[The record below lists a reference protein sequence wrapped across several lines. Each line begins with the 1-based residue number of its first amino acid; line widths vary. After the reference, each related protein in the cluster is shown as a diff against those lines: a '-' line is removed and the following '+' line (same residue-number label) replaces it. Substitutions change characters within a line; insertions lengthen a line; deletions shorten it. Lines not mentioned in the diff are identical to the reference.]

1 MIAEASAELGVGWC
15 LGRSVA
21 AVDAEGV
28 TLDDGQRIEAKTVVW
43 TVGAGQHPTGQIP
56 GERDAQGR
64 LHVDRNLKV
73 LGLDDVYATGD
84 VARAATDDLGNHAP
98 DDLPARHRPGSPGRQ

>member
-1 MIAEASAELGVGWC
+1 MGADLSGLIAEASAELGVEWC

-43 TVGAGQHPTGQIP
+43 TVGVRASTLTGQIP
-56 GERDAQGR
+56 GERDAR
-64 LHVDRNLKV
+64 VACMST
-73 LGLDDVYATGD
+73 ATSRCS
-84 VARAATDDLGNHAP
+84 VSTMSTPPATW
-98 DDLPARHRPGSPGRQ
+98 PARLPTTSATMP

>member
-1 MIAEASAELGVGWC
+1 EWC

-43 TVGAGQHPTGQIP
+43 TVGVRASTLTGQIP

-84 VARAATDDLGNHAP
+84 
-98 DDLPARHRPGSPGRQ
+98 